1 MNAFDSAGD
10 AEIILYG
17 ALDLPPVVPAT
28 DVGHLEEKAVLP
40 HLQQVVYEPLV
51 LVGKGGRIGV
61 RLAAE
66 PRPLA
71 LTHHATAAG
80 STDAVTVRTGP
91 SVQDGDGGR
100 VAHVEADGGCASLAR
115 QIPRLAPERLVVE
128 EFGRRDGDGRDGV
141 VHGDGA
147 AARIRHVGHARVVPG
162 PVYEAAIGT
171 LPTNLECGGR

>member
-10 AEIILYG
+10 AKIILYG

-28 DVGHLEEKAVLP
+28 DVGHLKEKAVLP
-40 HLQQVVYEPLV
+40 HLQQFVYEPLV

-61 RLAAE
+61 RLATE

-71 LTHHATAAG
+71 LTHHATAGA
-80 STDAVTVRTGP
+80 TDAGTVKTGP
-91 SVQDGDGGR
+91 SGQDGDGGR
-100 VAHVEADGGCASLAR
+100 VAHVEADGGRASLAR

-128 EFGRRDGDGRDGV
+128 EFGWRDGDGRDGV

-147 AARIRHVGHARVVPG
+147 AARVRHVGHA
-162 PVYEAAIGT
+162 
-171 LPTNLECGGR
+171 